1 MGSVKQLFLS
11 HAKFKCNSNNKNTL
25 HGKRRPVPGNDGVPD
40 DRAKRQRL
48 DGFTLEFPIVAG
60 RNLVSSGQ
68 HTRPKTPCKD
78 ASALLE
84 IFSDLRLKPSSP
96 PKAVMDSSSDIS
108 KNTQHPMIE
117 SNSRTKDG
125 DSRHR
130 CTFKEKC
137 MTPAWYAQYDRLKLF
152 LEKNGNRYPVR
163 RSDKSKQEQSIA
175 AWAQLQRSRF
185 LKSGNNYLTAD
196 AKNLLEQ
203 LPGWW
208 WNQKR
213 PSTVKEGHD
222 GSKIESTEP
231 GTVSGHHNVSLVDDA
246 WLESY
251 YDLVIF
257 MEDHPGS
264 YPALVGKWKDLRK
277 WTDQQ
282 RKERVRGTLTDRK
295 MLLLEAVPGWRRR

>member
-1 MGSVKQLFLS
+1 
-11 HAKFKCNSNNKNTL
+11 
-25 HGKRRPVPGNDGVPD
+25 VPGKDSVPG
-40 DRAKRQRL
+40 DRAKRQSL
-48 DGFTLEFPIVAG
+48 DGFTLEFPIAPG
-60 RNLVSSGQ
+60 RNLISSGQ
-68 HTRPKTPCKD
+68 HTKPRTPYKD

-84 IFSDLRLKPSSP
+84 IFGDLRLQPSSP
-96 PKAVMDSSSDIS
+96 SKAVMDSSSDVS
-108 KNTQHPMIE
+108 KNAQHPVVE
-117 SNSRTKDG
+117 SNRRAKDG

-130 CTFKEKC
+130 CTSNGKF
-137 MTPAWYAQYDRLKLF
+137 MSPAWYAQYDRLKLF

-163 RSDKSKQEQSIA
+163 RSDKRKQEQSIA
-175 AWAQLQRSRF
+175 AWAQFQRSQFR
-185 LKSGNNYLTAD
+185 KNGNNYLTVD

-213 PSTVKEGHD
+213 SSTIKEGHD
-222 GSKIESTEP
+222 GSAIESTEP
-231 GTVSGHHNVSLVDDA
+231 GSVSGHHNHSLVDDT

-251 YDLVIF
+251 YNLVIF

-282 RKERVRGTLTDRK
+282 RKERLRGTLTDRK
-295 MLLLEAVPGWRRR
+295 LLLLEAMPGWM